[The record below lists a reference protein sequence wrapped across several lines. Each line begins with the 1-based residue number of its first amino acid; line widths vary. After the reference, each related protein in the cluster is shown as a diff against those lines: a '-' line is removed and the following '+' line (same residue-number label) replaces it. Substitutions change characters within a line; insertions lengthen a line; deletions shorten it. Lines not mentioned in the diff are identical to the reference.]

1 MAVFGQAGGCPVIYQ
16 HGLPGSRLEAGLV
29 AAAAER
35 LGLQLIA
42 ADRPGYGGSD
52 PEPGRSLTGWAADVA
67 AVADHFELN
76 RFALLGV
83 SGGALYTLAAA
94 AALGARVRGV
104 GIVCGL
110 APMAL
115 PQLAGAMPVP
125 ARLLFAVM
133 ALAPQRAASLLKTL
147 VCPLLAR
154 FPALVFRLLAPAMP
168 SADRKVL
175 NRPDVRDL
183 MTAVIREAFAG
194 GGAGPIQ
201 DLLLLGGPL
210 GFDLKNVTAP
220 VALWHGDADRTVPLE
235 HGRWLADHLPEARLK
250 VWEGEG
256 HFSLPVCQADA
267 ILGDF
272 RDRLEAER

>member
-1 MAVFGQAGGCPVIYQ
+1 MFGQANGCPVIYQ

-35 LGLQLIA
+35 LGIQLIA

-52 PEPGRSLTGWAADVA
+52 PEPGRSLTGWAADVT

-83 SGGALYTLAAA
+83 SGGALYALAAA
-94 AALGARVRGV
+94 AGLGARVSGV

-115 PQLAGAMPVP
+115 PQLAVAMPVP
-125 ARLLFAVM
+125 ARLLFSAM
-133 ALAPQRAASLLKTL
+133 ASAPQLAASLLRTL
-147 VCPLLAR
+147 ACPLLAR
-154 FPALVFRLLAPAMP
+154 LPGLVFRLLAPTMP
-168 SADRKVL
+168 VVDRETL
-175 NRPDVRDL
+175 GRPDVRNL

-194 GGAGPIQ
+194 GGAGPVQ

-210 GFDLKNVTAP
+210 DFDLRGVTTP
-220 VALWHGDADRTVPLE
+220 VTLWYGDADRTVPLE
-235 HGRWLADHLPEARLK
+235 HGRWLADHLPDARLQ
-250 VWEGEG
+250 VCEGEG
-256 HFSLPVCQADA
+256 HFSLPVRQADS
-267 ILGDF
+267 ILRELKGM
-272 RDRLEAER
+272 LEAES